1 MITTLLQNAIE
12 KYHQNRD
19 VFLLLETLQ
28 DVQKVLLVEIKQQLA
43 TEKPTIVTPAITQ
56 RPSIAIVVPIKEKVV
71 PRQEEPV
78 KNVVEKIIPPE
89 KTTPLVTENEKTL
102 SLNEQMESQLS
113 VEIHQR
119 LDKLRINDI
128 TTGIDTNTKFVL
140 IQELFDHN
148 ADNYTKSMA
157 TLNQMQNL
165 HEATE
170 WIKTK
175 IIQKQNLPKDHT
187 AVEILLQ
194 LVQKRFVS
202 ISC

>member
-140 IQELFDHN
+140 LQDLFHHN
-148 ADNYTKSMA
+148 ADEYIKSMA
-157 TLNQMQNL
+157 TLNEMESLN
-165 HEATE
+165 EATE
-170 WIKTK
+170 WIKTE
-175 IIQKQNLPKDHT
+175 IIQKQNLPTDHT
-187 AVEILLQ
+187 AVQILLQ
-194 LVQKRFVS
+194 LAQKRFA
-202 ISC
+202 